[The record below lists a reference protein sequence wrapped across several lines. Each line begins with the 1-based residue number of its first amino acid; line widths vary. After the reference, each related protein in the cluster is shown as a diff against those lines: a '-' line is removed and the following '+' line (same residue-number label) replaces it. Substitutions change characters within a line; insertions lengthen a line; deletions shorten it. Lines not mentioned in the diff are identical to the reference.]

1 MSSAPLSTLMAQAY
15 PRPDDDH
22 IYYQFVVA
30 FSRSVVGVIAV
41 GAPAGAAG
49 RVESTSE
56 HPVSLGR
63 SVLPDGSAVLLAF
76 ADPLVFR
83 QRYGERFNAEMAGM
97 DVLRT
102 VEANPDCRGVQVN
115 SALSE
120 TSMII
125 PRDAALATLR
135 GATGRH
141 KPWWKF
147 WQ

>member
-1 MSSAPLSTLMAQAY
+1 MSDAPLSALMAQVY
-15 PRPDDDH
+15 SRPDDDD
-22 IYYQFVVA
+22 IYYQFAVA

-41 GAPAGAAG
+41 GVTAGAAG

-56 HPVSLGR
+56 HPFSLGP
-63 SVLPDGSAVLLAF
+63 SVLPDGSLGLLTF
-76 ADPLVFR
+76 ADPSVFR
-83 QRYGERFNAEMAGM
+83 RQYGESFNAEMDGM

-102 VEANPDCRGVQVN
+102 VEANPDCGGVQVN

-125 PRDAALATLR
+125 SRGAALATLR
-135 GATGRH
+135 GATGIH